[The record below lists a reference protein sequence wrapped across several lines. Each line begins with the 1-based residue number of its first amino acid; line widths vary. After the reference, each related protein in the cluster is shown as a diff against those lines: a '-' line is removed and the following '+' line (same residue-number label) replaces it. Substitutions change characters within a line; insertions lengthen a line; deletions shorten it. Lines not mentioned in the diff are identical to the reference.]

1 MPRIALHPAPAQEEQ
16 KILAVAAV
24 PEFFSSLLERI
35 QEQWSCGFPSE
46 CALAI

>member
-24 PEFFSSLLERI
+24 LEFLNSLLGAAIEGERK
-35 QEQWSCGFPSE
+35 CDL
-46 CALAI
+46 LAIKPMG